1 MKNSKITA
9 LLVALFTMFAMA
21 AAPSAYAAAS
31 TPSAAVATQP
41 APVATTSTTTAK
53 KSVDEDANRY
63 AQRDAQAK
71 KQKDYK
77 GGDYLVV
84 GISTGAAI
92 IVLIIVLLLI

>member
-1 MKNSKITA
+1 MTNSKTTA
-9 LLVALFTMFAMA
+9 LLVAAFTFFAMA
-21 AAPSAYAAAS
+21 SAPSAYAGAT
-31 TPSAAVATQP
+31 TPSAAVARQP
-41 APVATTSTTTAK
+41 APAATTTTTPAK
-53 KSVDEDANRY
+53 ASLDEEANRY
-63 AQRDAQAK
+63 AKRDAQAK